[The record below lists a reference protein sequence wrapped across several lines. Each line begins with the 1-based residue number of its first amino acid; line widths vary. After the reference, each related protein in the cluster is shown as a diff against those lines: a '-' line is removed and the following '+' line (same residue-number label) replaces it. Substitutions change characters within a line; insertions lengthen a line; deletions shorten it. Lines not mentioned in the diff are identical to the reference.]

1 MSDWALVVGG
11 SGGIGAAICV
21 ALAEDGLD
29 IVLSYRNNR
38 EKAEEVARQVR
49 VRGKRA
55 ELRQLALPEGDPGSL
70 DGMSALVFAAGADI
84 EQPYISQTDPATLK
98 AAIDLEVN
106 GFFQLVHRAIP
117 ALRVTNG
124 SITAIATAGLGRFP
138 PGDILSVAPKAAVEA
153 VIRGVAR
160 EEGRYGIRAN
170 AVAVGVVDAGI
181 FHRIDWEPEWIEA
194 MKRNTPLRRFAQPQ
208 EVAEVVAFLVSER
221 ASYVTGQ
228 TLYVDGG
235 YTI

>member
-49 VRGKRA
+49 ERGKRA

-221 ASYVTGQ
+221 ASYVTGE